1 MKSKRGFTLIE
12 VLIAIA
18 IVGIL
23 AAIAVPAYG
32 KYVREARRNAAKQE
46 LSKVV
51 NVFENCYSL
60 NQTYVGCFSGD
71 KFSLSSDVSPYYSV
85 DTNSKVEANDF
96 TLWVSAIGGQKSDRA
111 ECQYMGITRSG
122 IKMSG
127 SKVETTKVANSSE
140 KTNKC
145 W

>member
-32 KYVREARRNAAKQE
+32 KYVREARRNAVKQE

-51 NVFENCYSL
+51 NIFENCYSL
-60 NQTYVGCFSGD
+60 NQTYEGCFSGGT
-71 KFSLSSDVSPYYSV
+71 FSLSSDVSPYYSV
-85 DTNSKVEANDF
+85 DTSSEVKANDF
-96 TLWVSAIGGQKSDRA
+96 TLWVSAIGGQKSDRS
-111 ECQYMGITRSG
+111 ECQAMGITRSG

-127 SKVETTKVANSSE
+127 STVGGVKTSSDSE
-140 KTNKC
+140 KKNKC